1 MSRHLMIFSVWGMQ
15 LTWLYASASFIT
27 IAGFNRPFPLAEGIA
42 ASALAMALTAFT
54 RVSGWRRIRIIAIQ
68 LLGFSIIWLRLIYA
82 YQHSIHS
89 FFSRYWFIEFLNQP
103 TSWLQWFFL
112 FIASLWLVFFWV
124 GGFKIV
130 THPKDFYF
138 VRNRFDMGM
147 GVFLAILLIELL
159 VIVKSGIHLQGL
171 ITGMLMF
178 PFFIFG
184 LLAFALVRNSGQG
197 QRHFVMGYQG
207 IGAVLSFTA
216 AILLAGSGMVMLFLP
231 HLTRA
236 AEASLGMIKT
246 AAHPLGRVLVQILLF
261 IFGNRNIAARIQET
275 PEQSSPPEI
284 PVLAG
289 GNQSIWH
296 DIFAWAL
303 AGILALLILTLL
315 LFIIRQLLHWL
326 FSIQPGAPHAS
337 SPWGPLIDLAKR
349 IWLALL
355 SIKRKLSAWVKG
367 PQTAVQLYAA
377 LVGWG
382 HFSGL
387 RHGPSETP
395 AEYGLR
401 LGKRFPF
408 LKNEIQWI
416 IETHGEAVYGFNE
429 NMRSLSLARSALR
442 RLRNPLNWP
451 TRLKSLFL
459 P

>member
-1 MSRHLMIFSVWGMQ
+1 MIFSVWGMQ

-27 IAGFNRPFPLAEGIA
+27 LAGFNRPFPLAEGIA

-54 RVSGWRRIRIIAIQ
+54 RFSGWRRIRFIAIQ

-82 YQHSIHS
+82 CQHSIHS

-184 LLAFALVRNSGQG
+184 LLAFALVRSSGQG
-197 QRHFVMGYQG
+197 QRHFGMGYQG

-236 AEASLGMIKT
+236 AEVSLGIIKT
-246 AAHPLGRVLVQILLF
+246 AAHPLGRALVQVLLF
-261 IFGNRNIAARIQET
+261 IFGNRNITTGIQET
-275 PEQSSPPEI
+275 PEQSSQPGLPA
-284 PVLAG
+284 LAG
-289 GNQSIWH
+289 GTESIWR
-296 DIFAWAL
+296 DILGWAL
-303 AGILALLILTLL
+303 LGMLALLVLALL
-315 LFIIRQLLHWL
+315 LFISLRLLRWL
-326 FSIQPGAPHAS
+326 FSRQPNDETAS
-337 SPWGPLIDLAKR
+337 NPWKQLIEIAVG
-349 IWLALL
+349 IWRALL
-355 SIKRKLSAWVKG
+355 LIQRKLTDWVKG

-382 HFSGL
+382 HFSGMPHVPCETPL
-387 RHGPSETP
+387 EYGSRLAIRFPHLENDIQRVIRTHSET
-395 AEYGLR
+395 
-401 LGKRFPF
+401 
-408 LKNEIQWI
+408 
-416 IETHGEAVYGFNE
+416 VYGADENNE
-429 NMRSLSLARSALR
+429 EKVAVARSAFR
-442 RLRNPLNWP
+442 RLRTPRNWP
-451 TRLKSLFL
+451 TRIKSLL
-459 P
+459 KGSP